1 MEKKLC
7 WYEEYKESTLD
18 PSVFDTMKNNLWNIV
33 FVYSYQVMGNMLYL
47 KIKTFN
53 EVYENQLE

>member
-7 WYEEYKESTLD
+7 WYEEYKESTRD

-53 EVYENQLE
+53 EVYEN